1 MDTLVQ
7 LNAEFE
13 NLGEAAVAERL
24 NANVYKGEARAVA
37 MRWLNEKSL
46 ARMGIDAAAHAP
58 SMIDPTTRRIAR
70 AEQGSRVAILCAV
83 AALLAAIGSL
93 GLSVQTLQT
102 VQILGRAAASTA
114 QPTAPK
120 P

>member
-1 MDTLVQ
+1 MDALIQ

-13 NLGEAAVAERL
+13 SLGEAVVAQRL

-37 MRWLNEKSL
+37 MRWLNERSL
-46 ARMGIDAAAHAP
+46 ARAGVDAQAHIA
-58 SMIDPTTRRIAR
+58 MIDPTTRRVIR
-70 AEQGSRVAILCAV
+70 AEQGSRVAVLCAV

-102 VQILGRAAASTA
+102 VQALGRAAASTSDTVA
-114 QPTAPK
+114 SRR
-120 P
+120 

>member
-1 MDTLVQ
+1 MDGLGQ
-7 LNAEFE
+7 LDAEFE
-13 NLGEAAVAERL
+13 SLGEAAVAERL
-24 NANVYKGEARAVA
+24 SANAYKGEARAVA

-46 ARMGIDAAAHAP
+46 ARAGVDAQAHAVP
-58 SMIDPTTRRIAR
+58 VDRTVRRIAR
-70 AEQGSRVAILCAV
+70 AEQGSRMAMLCAI

-102 VQILGRAAASTA
+102 VQALGRAAAFTA
-114 QPTAPK
+114 QTPASK

>member
-1 MDTLVQ
+1 MDALIQ

-13 NLGEAAVAERL
+13 TLGEAVVAERL
-24 NANVYKGEARAVA
+24 NANVYKGEARVVA
-37 MRWLNEKSL
+37 MRWLNDKSL
-46 ARMGIDAAAHAP
+46 ARAGVDSAAHAAL
-58 SMIDPTTRRIAR
+58 IDPATRRAVR

-102 VQILGRAAASTA
+102 VQTLGRAAASTS
-114 QPTAPK
+114 QPPVSH

>member
-1 MDTLVQ
+1 MDGLSQ
-7 LNAEFE
+7 LDAEFE
-13 NLGEAAVAERL
+13 SLGEAVVAERL
-24 NANVYKGEARAVA
+24 SANAYKGEARAVA

-46 ARMGIDAAAHAP
+46 ARVGVGATHFTPVDRTA
-58 SMIDPTTRRIAR
+58 RRIIR
-70 AEQGSRVAILCAV
+70 AEQGSRMAILCAV

-102 VQILGRAAASTA
+102 VQALGRAAAAASHSSVT
-114 QPTAPK
+114 K

>member
-1 MDTLVQ
+1 MDALVQ

-13 NLGEAAVAERL
+13 SLGEAAVAERL
-24 NANVYKGEARAVA
+24 NANLYKGEARAVA

-46 ARMGIDAAAHAP
+46 ARAGVDSATYAGL
-58 SMIDPTTRRIAR
+58 IDPATRRLVR